1 MERRTGR
8 DLGLALRMGAALV
21 LLAFLY
27 FPLPVACVMVVL
39 GLTHSW
45 LLAAGTLAVVGLGV
59 CYLPALSE
67 RIALSSA
74 NATELAEDEEP
85 ELRAL
90 VGRLAAMA
98 DLPAP
103 RLALSPTDVPNAF
116 AAGRSP
122 RDAVIV
128 VTRGLLRRLGR
139 EELEA
144 VLAHELTHVASREA
158 FVMTLIGAPAM
169 LGKRIFDAIIRAP
182 GRVQTPGKIVL
193 FFVFLY
199 LLFPLF
205 FGWVLYALATAL
217 VRTVSRYR
225 EFVADRGSVLLTGE
239 PEALQSA
246 LQRLAGELPLIP
258 KEDLRQVAGAN
269 ALFIVPVAAEGVASA
284 LDPQRIFG
292 SHPPLE
298 QRLARLRQL
307 AQEVGRSV
315 QAERN
320 SFFEGKRPPLRANPS
335 APRLL
340 LRRGLLVLRRLV
352 LARQRPVQS
361 LAPGRG
367 GLDRRRRA
375 RDSGRGPGLRR
386 RLRHGLR
393 RRSARAPR
401 RPLDPGDRRFLRGL
415 PTWKR
420 RRRAVLE
427 PQTSSIW
434 AR

>member
-27 FPLPVACVMVVL
+27 FPLPVAFVMVVL

-45 LLAAGTLAVVGLGV
+45 LLAVGALAVMGVGV

-67 RIALSSA
+67 RIALASA
-74 NATELAEDEEP
+74 NATELADGEEP

-98 DLPAP
+98 DLPVP
-103 RLALSPTDVPNAF
+103 RLALSPTDGPNAF

-128 VTRGLLRRLGR
+128 VTRGLLRRLGP

-144 VLAHELTHVASREA
+144 VLAHELTHVASRDA
-158 FVMTLIGAPAM
+158 FAMTLIGAPAM

-182 GRVQTPGKIVL
+182 GRVQTPSKILL

-225 EFVADRGSVLLTGE
+225 EFVADRGSVLLTGA

-246 LQRLAGELPLIP
+246 LQKLADELPLIP

-269 ALFIVPVAAEGVASA
+269 ALFIVPAEGVASG

-298 QRLARLRQL
+298 QRLARLGQL

-315 QAERN
+315 HAEASSSLRA
-320 SFFEGKRPPLRANPS
+320 ERPPLGANPRALLAFFFAAVYWCFVVSFWLGGDPFKASLPVAAAWIAGVVLGIQGAGRAS
-335 APRLL
+335 AGASGMGFAVGALA
-340 LRRGLLVLRRLV
+340 LLVAPWI
-352 LARQRPVQS
+352 LAIVGFFVVF
-361 LAPGRG
+361 LLG
-367 GLDRRRRA
+367 
-375 RDSGRGPGLRR
+375 
-386 RLRHGLR
+386 
-393 RRSARAPR
+393 SA
-401 RPLDPGDRRFLRGL
+401 GVGTF
-415 PTWKR
+415 
-420 RRRAVLE
+420 
-427 PQTSSIW
+427 
-434 AR
+434 

>member
-1 MERRTGR
+1 
-8 DLGLALRMGAALV
+8 MGAALV

-27 FPLPVACVMVVL
+27 FPLPVAFVMVVL

-45 LLAAGTLAVVGLGV
+45 LLSVGALAVIGVGV

-67 RIALSSA
+67 RIALASA
-74 NATELAEDEEP
+74 NATELADGEEP

-98 DLPAP
+98 DLPEP

-128 VTRGLLRRLGR
+128 VTRGLLRRLGPV
-139 EELEA
+139 ELEA
-144 VLAHELTHVASREA
+144 VLAHELTHVASRDA

-182 GRVQTPGKIVL
+182 GRVQTPGKILL
-193 FFVFLY
+193 FFGFLY

-217 VRTVSRYR
+217 VRTISRYR
-225 EFVADRGSVLLTGE
+225 EFVADRGSVLITGS

-246 LQRLAGELPLIP
+246 LQKLVDELPLIP
-258 KEDLRQVAGAN
+258 KEDLRRVAGAN
-269 ALFIVPVAAEGVASA
+269 ALFIVPVEAERVASG

-298 QRLARLRQL
+298 QRLARLGQL

-315 QAERN
+315 HVERDSSLRAE
-320 SFFEGKRPPLRANPS
+320 RPPLRANPRALLAFFFAAVYWCFVVSFWLGGDPFKASLPVAAAWIAGVVLGIQGAGRAS
-335 APRLL
+335 AGASGMGFAVGALA
-340 LRRGLLVLRRLV
+340 LLVAPWV
-352 LARQRPVQS
+352 LAIVGFFLVFLLGS
-361 LAPGRG
+361 AGV
-367 GLDRRRRA
+367 
-375 RDSGRGPGLRR
+375 GP
-386 RLRHGLR
+386 
-393 RRSARAPR
+393 
-401 RPLDPGDRRFLRGL
+401 F
-415 PTWKR
+415 
-420 RRRAVLE
+420 
-427 PQTSSIW
+427 
-434 AR
+434 

>member
-27 FPLPVACVMVVL
+27 FPLPVAFVMVVL

-45 LLAAGTLAVVGLGV
+45 LLAVGALAVIGVGV

-67 RIALSSA
+67 RIALASA
-74 NATELAEDEEP
+74 NATELADGEEP

-98 DLPAP
+98 DLPEP
-103 RLALSPTDVPNAF
+103 RLALSHTDVPNAF

-128 VTRGLLRRLGR
+128 VTRGLLRRLGPV
-139 EELEA
+139 ELEA
-144 VLAHELTHVASREA
+144 VLAHELTHVASRDA

-182 GRVQTPGKIVL
+182 GRVQTPGKILL
-193 FFVFLY
+193 FFGFLY

-217 VRTVSRYR
+217 VRTISRYR
-225 EFVADRGSVLLTGE
+225 EFVADRGSVLITGS

-246 LQRLAGELPLIP
+246 LQKLVDELPLIP
-258 KEDLRQVAGAN
+258 KEDLRRVAGAN
-269 ALFIVPVAAEGVASA
+269 ALFIVPVEAERVASG

-298 QRLARLRQL
+298 QRLARLGQL

-315 QAERN
+315 HVERHSSLRAE
-320 SFFEGKRPPLRANPS
+320 RPPLGANPRALLAFFFAAVYWCFVVSFWLGGDPFKASLPVAAAWIAGVVLGIQGAGRAS
-335 APRLL
+335 AGASGMGFAVGALA
-340 LRRGLLVLRRLV
+340 LLVAPWV
-352 LARQRPVQS
+352 LAIVGFFLVFLLGS
-361 LAPGRG
+361 AGV
-367 GLDRRRRA
+367 
-375 RDSGRGPGLRR
+375 GP
-386 RLRHGLR
+386 
-393 RRSARAPR
+393 
-401 RPLDPGDRRFLRGL
+401 F
-415 PTWKR
+415 
-420 RRRAVLE
+420 
-427 PQTSSIW
+427 
-434 AR
+434 